1 MKVLEIAGTSVRR
14 LLRDRTNIFFVF
26 ILPMLLILIL
36 GAAFGGSYKPRI
48 GVVYVEAGA
57 LGQDLRDRIAAS
69 DGVAVQ
75 DVGSRD
81 TALVMVERG
90 QLEAAVI
97 VPEGYDA
104 ALRDGKTATV
114 EFVAR
119 SDASAQALRNTV
131 QSAVTEQ
138 GALLRAA
145 AFASARGTADFSAA
159 LTKAEEIQKTIKG
172 VTVDQSTVG
181 EPFVFN
187 QLGRFELGAYTQL
200 LLFVFL
206 TSMTGSTAL
215 IQSRQLGV
223 SRRMLATPTPVRT
236 ILFGEALGRF
246 GVAMVQ
252 GLLIIVGT
260 SLFFGVEWGD
270 PWGASA
276 TFLLFALGASGVGML
291 MGATFANDQ
300 QAGGIGVM
308 LGIGLGAL
316 GGCMIPLSIMKIFS
330 PTLWK
335 VAHIT
340 PHAWGIEAFD
350 ELILR
355 NGTIADIWLP
365 LTILAAFAALTL
377 SLGAWRLR
385 VSLTR

>member
-1 MKVLEIAGTSVRR
+1 MKVLEIAMTSVRR
-14 LLRDRTNIFFVF
+14 LLRDRSNIFFVF

-36 GAAFGGSYKPRI
+36 GSVFGGSSKSRI
-48 GVVYVEAGA
+48 GIVAVDAGA
-57 LGQDLRDRIAAS
+57 LGRDLQTRIAAA
-69 DGVAVQ
+69 DGVV
-75 DVGSRD
+75 VRSVSGRD
-81 TALVMVERG
+81 AAIVAVERG

-97 VPEGYDA
+97 LPTGYDA
-104 ALRDGKTATV
+104 ALREGKTVTV

-119 SDASAQALRNTV
+119 PDPSTQVLRNTV
-131 QSAVTEQ
+131 DSAVTGQ

-145 AFASARGTADFSAA
+145 SFAVAQGVSDFSAA
-159 LTKAEEIQKTIKG
+159 LTKAEAIAKNVQGIKIE
-172 VTVDQSTVG
+172 QQTVG

-187 QLGRFELGAYTQL
+187 QLGKFQLGAYTQL

-223 SRRMLATPTPVRT
+223 SRRMLSTPTPVRT
-236 ILFGEALGRF
+236 ILIGEALGRF

-252 GLLIIVGT
+252 GLFIILGT
-260 SLFFGVEWGD
+260 SIFFGVDWGD
-270 PWGASA
+270 PLGATA

-291 MGATFANDQ
+291 MGATFKNDQ

-316 GGCMIPLSIMKIFS
+316 GGCMIPLAIMKIFS
-330 PTLWK
+330 PTLWR
-335 VAHIT
+335 VAHLT

-355 NGTIADIWLP
+355 HGTIADIP
-365 LTILAAFAALTL
+365 LELGVLAAFAIVAFT
-377 SLGAWRLR
+377 LGAWRLR
-385 VSLTR
+385 ISLTR

>member
-1 MKVLEIAGTSVRR
+1 MKVLEIAMTSVRR
-14 LLRDRTNIFFVF
+14 LLRDRSNIFFVF

-36 GAAFGGSYKPRI
+36 GSVFGGSSKSRI
-48 GVVYVEAGA
+48 GIVAVDAGA
-57 LGQDLRDRIAAS
+57 LGRDLQTRIAAS
-69 DGVAVQ
+69 DGVV
-75 DVGSRD
+75 VRSVSGRD
-81 TALVMVERG
+81 AAIVAVERG

-97 VPEGYDA
+97 LPTGYDA
-104 ALRDGKTATV
+104 ALREGKTVTV

-119 SDASAQALRNTV
+119 PDPSTQVLRNTV
-131 QSAVTEQ
+131 DSAVTGQ

-145 AFASARGTADFSAA
+145 SFAVAQGVSDFSAA
-159 LTKAEEIQKTIKG
+159 LTRAEAIAKNVQGIKIE
-172 VTVDQSTVG
+172 QQTVG

-187 QLGRFELGAYTQL
+187 QLGKFQLGAYTQL

-223 SRRMLATPTPVRT
+223 SRRMLSTPTPVRT
-236 ILFGEALGRF
+236 ILIGEALGRF

-252 GLLIIVGT
+252 GLFIILGT
-260 SLFFGVEWGD
+260 SIFFGVDWGD
-270 PWGASA
+270 PLGATA

-291 MGATFANDQ
+291 MGATFKNDQ

-316 GGCMIPLSIMKIFS
+316 GGCMIPLAIMKIFS
-330 PTLWK
+330 PTLWR
-335 VAHIT
+335 VAHLT

-355 NGTIADIWLP
+355 HGTIADIP
-365 LTILAAFAALTL
+365 LELGVLAAFAIVAFT
-377 SLGAWRLR
+377 LGAWRLR
-385 VSLTR
+385 ISLTR

>member
-1 MKVLEIAGTSVRR
+1 MKILEIAGTSVRR

-36 GAAFGGSYKPRI
+36 GAAFGGSYDPRI
-48 GVVYVEAGA
+48 GVVWVNTGA
-57 LGQDLRDRIAAS
+57 LGEDLRDRIAAS
-69 DGVAVQ
+69 DGVAVRTI
-75 DVGSRD
+75 DDRD
-81 TALVMVERG
+81 TAVVMVERG

-97 VPEGYDA
+97 LPEGYDA
-104 ALRDGKTATV
+104 TLRDGEAATV

-119 SDASAQALRNTV
+119 NDASAQALRNTV
-131 QSAVTEQ
+131 DSAVTEQ
-138 GALLRAA
+138 GGLLRAA
-145 AFASARGTADFSAA
+145 TLASAQGSTDFSAA
-159 LTKAEEIQKTIKG
+159 LTKAEEIQGTVKG
-172 VTVDQSTVG
+172 VRVERVAVG
-181 EPFVFN
+181 EPFAFG
-187 QLGRFELGAYTQL
+187 QLGRFQLGAYTQL

-206 TSMTGSTAL
+206 TSMTASTSL

-236 ILFGEALGRF
+236 IVFGEALGRF
-246 GVAMVQ
+246 AVAMVQ

-260 SLFFGVEWGD
+260 SVFFGVDWGD

-276 TFLLFALGASGVGML
+276 TFLLFALGASGVGMV
-291 MGATFANDQ
+291 MGAVFSNDQ

-316 GGCMIPLSIMKIFS
+316 GGCMIPLAIMKIFS
-330 PTLWK
+330 EPLWK

-340 PHAWGIEAFD
+340 PHAWGNEAFE

-355 NGTIADIWLP
+355 GGTIADIWLP
-365 LTILAAFAALTL
+365 LAILAGFAVVML

-385 VSLTR
+385 VTLTR